1 MSKSEWIKK
10 IIIIVVGSI
19 VAAYGITLALYAGF
33 GAAGNIAAI
42 ENAFMKAGSEFGYE
56 YSPKFNFPTS
66 EHFAEML
73 RT

>member
-1 MSKSEWIKK
+1 MICE
-10 IIIIVVGSI
+10 
-19 VAAYGITLALYAGF
+19 F